1 MSGAPQPFL
10 LHEHIAR
17 MVKFSSATFGPG
29 PRSKGMVDHIRK
41 ELVEIEADPLDVKE
55 WIDVVILGLDGAW
68 RALAASQPGDA
79 VNPEFL
85 ANVIVHQLVAKQEKN
100 EGRVWPDWRLVG
112 QDKAIEH
119 DRSHDTLV
127 VEVAQAP
134 AVEPAPAQAPGPTPT
149 PAPAPT
155 AKSRKG

>member
-10 LHEHIAR
+10 LRDHLLRMIA
-17 MVKFSSATFGPG
+17 FSAATFGPG

-41 ELVEIEADPLDVKE
+41 ELIEIEADPLDVKE

-85 ANVIVHQLVAKQEKN
+85 ANVIVHHLVAKQEKN
-100 EGRVWPDWRLVG
+100 ESRVWPDWRLAG

-119 DRSHDTLV
+119 DRSHD
-127 VEVAQAP
+127 AP
-134 AVEPAPAQAPGPTPT
+134 EAT
-149 PAPAPT
+149 
-155 AKSRKG
+155 